1 MAVNEL
7 IDVGGYKTL
16 CRNAFLR
23 WELYKNAKI
32 SEKEGVAVL
41 SWSRRESAVW
51 SSSVAV
57 CDCATDSCLIAITSY
72 QSLYV
77 PKLFLAMLAKSLGI
91 QECLIDEANDVLD
104 IVWAINIHMS

>member
-23 WELYKNAKI
+23 LELYKNAKI

-41 SWSRRESAVW
+41 S
-51 SSSVAV
+51 
-57 CDCATDSCLIAITSY
+57 
-72 QSLYV
+72 
-77 PKLFLAMLAKSLGI
+77 
-91 QECLIDEANDVLD
+91 
-104 IVWAINIHMS
+104 